1 MIQLEEEAGVNVKNQ
16 RSTYELLGAYR
27 GFALAVAAVQMV
39 LVAPAPT
46 QLAGYVILGIL
57 GFYSLAKVFL
67 PHYRGVRDGYLGL
80 GVDVMFCT
88 PPLLLTGGLTSPFL
102 LYSLCPVIYAALVFP
117 KWVALG
123 GACFASISLV
133 ASFFLLNTSPVNF
146 GFAGIYIIA
155 SFLIAV
161 MPYTTNLNIYR
172 RLEADAALKERRR
185 LARQLHDTVVQALA
199 YVNLKASLVTDT
211 LAKGSLEQSLKE
223 LGQMKESLDSTYDE
237 VRRTIDTL
245 GRPSPETVEFVP
257 ALSHRVKEFSRKS
270 GVKSLLSVTGD
281 EFKLSPQAADE
292 LLHIVG
298 EAMVNA
304 RNHAY
309 ATAVRV
315 GVNRNGDRVVV
326 NVKDNGRGFDLSAY
340 YCGEKAQNHHGITIM
355 KERAESLG
363 GELVVTSAPGRGT
376 EVNATLPLE

>member
-1 MIQLEEEAGVNVKNQ
+1 MNVKNQ
-16 RSTYELLGAYR
+16 RSAYELLGAYR
-27 GFALAVAAVQMV
+27 GFALAVAAVQVV
-39 LVAPAPT
+39 LVMPAPNR
-46 QLAGYVILGIL
+46 LSSYLILGAL
-57 GFYSLAKVFL
+57 GVYSLAKVL
-67 PHYRGVRDGYLGL
+67 LAHYRGARDGYLWL
-80 GVDVMFCT
+80 GVDVLLCT
-88 PPLLLTGGLTSPFL
+88 PPLFLTGGLTSPFL

-117 KWVALG
+117 RWIALG

-133 ASFFLLNTSPVNF
+133 ASLFLLHTSPVNF

-155 SFLIAV
+155 GFLIAI

-172 RLEADAALKERRR
+172 RLEEDAALKERRR

-211 LAKGSLEQSLKE
+211 LAQGNLERSLKE

-257 ALSHRVKEFSRKS
+257 ALSHRVKEFSRKC
-270 GVKSLLSVTGD
+270 GLKSLLSVNGG

-304 RNHAY
+304 GNHAQ
-309 ATAVRV
+309 ATALRV
-315 GVNRNGDRVVV
+315 AVNKNGNRVKV
-326 NVKDNGRGFDLSAY
+326 NVKDNGRGFDLPAY
-340 YCGEKAQNHHGITIM
+340 SCSEKAQNHHGITIM
-355 KERAESLG
+355 RERAESMG
-363 GELVVTSAPGRGT
+363 GEIAVNSALGKGT
-376 EVNATLPLE
+376 EVSVTLPLE